1 MPNSQNTNLTQS
13 QLEVGA
19 IITDGLRE
27 LRGAERA
34 VERAQDRLNNSTKS
48 FNARMHEAGAES
60 RDFKLAT
67 ASSDAVYNF
76 YRGAVIASL
85 PKADQAAIS
94 GKACEAKTA
103 LLRYIGARMGAIGKA
118 LARMEALA
126 AGTKID
132 GRTKKARA
140 AKAETAKGKAQSTA
154 QDMTP
159 ASGTATEADSVLPPQ
174 IRDPRMVGLLNM
186 IAQLSIEDQAKCYE
200 VMVKAYDV
208 FLTKSI
214 TKK

>member
-1 MPNSQNTNLTQS
+1 MPNSQNTNLTQG
-13 QLEVGA
+13 QLEIGA

-48 FNARMHEAGAES
+48 FNARMHEAGAQS

-76 YRGAVIASL
+76 YRSAVIESL
-85 PKADQAAIS
+85 PEADQAAIN

-103 LLRYIGARMGAIGKA
+103 LLR
-118 LARMEALA
+118 
-126 AGTKID
+126 
-132 GRTKKARA
+132 
-140 AKAETAKGKAQSTA
+140 
-154 QDMTP
+154 
-159 ASGTATEADSVLPPQ
+159 
-174 IRDPRMVGLLNM
+174 
-186 IAQLSIEDQAKCYE
+186 LSIEDQAKCYE

-208 FLTKSI
+208 FLTKTI